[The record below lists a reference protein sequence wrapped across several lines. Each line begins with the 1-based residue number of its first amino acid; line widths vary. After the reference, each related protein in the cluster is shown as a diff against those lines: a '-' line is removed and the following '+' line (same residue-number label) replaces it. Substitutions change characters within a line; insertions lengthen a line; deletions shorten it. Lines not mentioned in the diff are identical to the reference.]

1 MPAENISFPACQNI
15 FNTKKKQEC
24 YLSQN
29 IITLIELHA
38 DNSSYMDTTQAMF
51 I

>member
-15 FNTKKKQEC
+15 FNTKKKQER

-38 DNSSYMDTTQAMF
+38 DN
-51 I
+51 